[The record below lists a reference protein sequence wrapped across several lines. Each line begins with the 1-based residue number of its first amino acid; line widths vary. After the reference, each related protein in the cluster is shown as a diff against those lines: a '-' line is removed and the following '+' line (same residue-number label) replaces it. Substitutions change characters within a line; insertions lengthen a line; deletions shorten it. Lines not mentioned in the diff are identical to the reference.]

1 MAVLR
6 RRSLAAIG
14 ILALL
19 AAGAGSPLAGAAGA
33 PTELKFTK
41 LNRTY
46 TDFVPPLDSV
56 YEGGVSVQLA
66 SPRQALV
73 LRDHRVHLT
82 PQADGTFTGDVE
94 LDIQGKGTVIADVAF
109 GPLAERFNDEVI
121 VPPQTLKLEGRVR
134 MRRIAG
140 GYAIDPVQ
148 MPRKISVAIQ
158 SRTVNSILALCDQ
171 AAIVSLGSIRCDGL
185 EGALTR
191 PAVTIP
197 EGGSFTLQDVDLTDA
212 DRTALDALLAPRSPT

>member
-1 MAVLR
+1 MAVRR
-6 RRSLAAIG
+6 RRSLAALG
-14 ILALL
+14 TLAVLT
-19 AAGAGSPLAGAAGA
+19 AGSPAAA
-33 PTELKFTK
+33 PAADAVPSQLRFEK

-66 SPRQALV
+66 SPKQSLI

-82 PQADGTFTGDVE
+82 PQADGSFAGDVE

-134 MRRIAG
+134 MRRVAG

-171 AAIVSLGSIRCDGL
+171 AAIVSLGTIQCDGL
-185 EGALTR
+185 DRALTHPAMSFPEGA
-191 PAVTIP
+191 
-197 EGGSFTLQDVDLTDA
+197 SFTLQDGDLTDA
-212 DRTALDALLAPRSPT
+212 DRAALNALLTPSPAT